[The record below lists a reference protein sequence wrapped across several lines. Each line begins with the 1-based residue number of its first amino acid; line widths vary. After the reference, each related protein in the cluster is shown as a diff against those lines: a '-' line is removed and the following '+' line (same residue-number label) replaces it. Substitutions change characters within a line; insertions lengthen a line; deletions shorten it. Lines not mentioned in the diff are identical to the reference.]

1 MFSLYYEN
9 NWVCLICIATSSH
22 GTYIPSKLPL
32 ATVTCKKL
40 TCVEEWE
47 WTFPRFRLS
56 HHMCLWCWGIKLF
69 WVFQLVNLTDT
80 AVLERKDMEYLVFY
94 SKNGVRIQ
102 TMMNE
107 WLYEVQESSY
117 LVFENS
123 SQVRY
128 NSLRSTSFK
137 NISQMITIPQSW
149 TYPEPGA
156 KADYNQYLGM

>member
-1 MFSLYYEN
+1 
-9 NWVCLICIATSSH
+9 
-22 GTYIPSKLPL
+22 
-32 ATVTCKKL
+32 
-40 TCVEEWE
+40 
-47 WTFPRFRLS
+47 
-56 HHMCLWCWGIKLF
+56 
-69 WVFQLVNLTDT
+69 
-80 AVLERKDMEYLVFY
+80 MEYLVFY